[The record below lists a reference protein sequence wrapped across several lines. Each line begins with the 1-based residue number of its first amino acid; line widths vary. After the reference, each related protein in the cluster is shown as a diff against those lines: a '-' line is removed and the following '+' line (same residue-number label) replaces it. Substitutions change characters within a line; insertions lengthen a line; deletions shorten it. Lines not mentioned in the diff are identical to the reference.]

1 MKINKYCI
9 AIKLMAALAF
19 MVALGAAIV
28 GCTSVKSG
36 SAGKQLAS
44 IIALAYENGGR
55 EAVTN
60 RIDELVLEGK
70 LKPEQGAR
78 LQKLAD
84 LACEK
89 LIEDLANGEI
99 DVEYSEDGEDC
110 GDDCKDCVP
119 EEGSGTDGA

>member
-55 EAVTN
+55 EAVSN

-70 LKPEQGAR
+70 LKPEQGER

-99 DVEYSEDGEDC
+99 DVEYSEDSEDC